1 MSHRGVF
8 VGEEE
13 VGLKSWKIGRFEVE
27 GKIKII
33 SDEQNHKN
41 TETQITGNIGTSLS
55 RAEILD

>member
-1 MSHRGVF
+1 M
-8 VGEEE
+8 GEEE